1 GEGRDGG
8 RARESAPAG
17 AGGRTGG
24 GAQGARVRSRS
35 LRPAGGARIP
45 ERRRRG
51 TLDRARAGRGRAR
64 PGGGAGRRARLRG
77 RAVAPRARRARRQA
91 WSVGRSVLWGAA
103 GGRSGE
109 RGGGAGT
116 VRDRRRQRA
125 VGARKRRHHLRELRQ
140 AVVGGLHRH
149 DRQAQRTGV
158 CGGGNRAEDAD
169 RAPRPGARMDRGT
182 RRPVGRGDA
191 ARADRG
197 GGAVTKVRR
206 ISTWRES
213 GGGRGRRAAAVV
225 VVLLGCALTGCA
237 TYVNGYRP
245 VSLPEEPKQ
254 TGTLA
259 PNQREHQRI
268 LATYGGA
275 YQDARLE
282 GLITRVGDQLVSAS
296 ERPGLRYK
304 VTILHSPAGNAFALP
319 TGQLYVTRGLLALAS
334 DSSELASVLSHEM
347 AHVIARHAAIREDQ
361 ARQAALISRVAS
373 DVFNDPQMSAL
384 TLAKS
389 KLALAGFSRSQE
401 LEADG
406 IGVGIASRAGY
417 DPYGAV
423 RFLNAMG
430 RNIAMRPSA
439 PGGIDPRMLDFLSS
453 HPATPDRVKNA
464 QANARQY
471 TAPGT
476 GNRDKA
482 NYLAAIDGLP
492 YGEDPSEGFVRG
504 RHFLHPKLGFTFT
517 APGGFTLDNTAQA
530 VPGGQEGCGQA
541 LRLDVVRVSGQQS
554 LGEYLTSGWM

>member
-1 GEGRDGG
+1 
-8 RARESAPAG
+8 
-17 AGGRTGG
+17 
-24 GAQGARVRSRS
+24 
-35 LRPAGGARIP
+35 
-45 ERRRRG
+45 
-51 TLDRARAGRGRAR
+51 
-64 PGGGAGRRARLRG
+64 
-77 RAVAPRARRARRQA
+77 
-91 WSVGRSVLWGAA
+91 
-103 GGRSGE
+103 
-109 RGGGAGT
+109 
-116 VRDRRRQRA
+116 
-125 VGARKRRHHLRELRQ
+125 
-140 AVVGGLHRH
+140 
-149 DRQAQRTGV
+149 
-158 CGGGNRAEDAD
+158 
-169 RAPRPGARMDRGT
+169 
-182 RRPVGRGDA
+182 
-191 ARADRG
+191 
-197 GGAVTKVRR
+197 VRR

-282 GLITRVGDQLVSAS
+282 ALITRVGDQLVSAS
-296 ERPGLRYK
+296 ERPELRYK
-304 VTILHSPAGNAFALP
+304 VTILNSPAVNAFALP
-319 TGQLYVTRGLLALAS
+319 NGQLYVTRGLLALAS

-406 IGVGIASRAGY
+406 IGVGIAARAGY

-423 RFLNAMG
+423 RFLTAMG
-430 RNIAMRPSA
+430 RNIAMRPNTSS
-439 PGGIDPRMLDFLSS
+439 GVDPRLLDFLSS
-453 HPATPDRVKNA
+453 HPATPDRVKIA
-464 QANARQY
+464 LSNARQY
-471 TAPGT
+471 AAPGG

-482 NYLAAIDGLP
+482 AYLAAIDGLP

-504 RHFLHPKLGFTFT
+504 RRFLHPKLGFTFT
-517 APGGFTLDNTAQA
+517 APEGFSLDNTAQA
-530 VPGGQEGCGQA
+530 VLGVKEGGGQA
-541 LRLDVVRVSGQQS
+541 LRLDVVRVPAEQS
-554 LGEYLTSGWM
+554 LGAYLTSGWIENVDTSSVEDLTVNGFQAATAIAKGEEWSFRLYAIRFGSEVYRFIYATKGKLTEHDRAFRDSVETFRRLSLSEISGAKPLHLKVVTVQPGDTIERLAARMATPDRPLDRFMMINGLEAGEVLKPGDKVKVVVE